1 MKKILVLIGAF
12 VFYYS
17 SITAQQT
24 NIILDDDVLKIE
36 QISEN
41 TFVHISY
48 LKTNDFGNVA
58 CNGMVYINNKEAII
72 FDTPTTNAASEK
84 LIQWLQ
90 KIKVDTIKA
99 VVATHFHIDC
109 IGGIE
114 PFHKKGI
121 PSYAS
126 DTTLQLLR
134 EKKQTVI
141 PHNEFEQQIVFTI
154 GEEKVYTTFYGE
166 GHTVD
171 NVVGHI
177 PSDHV
182 LFGGCL
188 VKSVNAG
195 KGNLEDANVIAWSK
209 TIKKIKT
216 ENPDLKIVVPGHG
229 KTGGTEL
236 LDFTMQLFEN
246 NK

>member
-1 MKKILVLIGAF
+1 MKNFLIIIGAF
-12 VFYYS
+12 IFYCH

-24 NIILDDDVLKIE
+24 NIILDADVLKIE
-36 QISEN
+36 QISDHS
-41 TFVHISY
+41 FVHISY

-58 CNGMVYINNKEAII
+58 CNGMVYINNNEAII

-84 LIQWLQ
+84 LIQWLLE
-90 KIKVDTIKA
+90 KKVNNIKA

-109 IGGIE
+109 IGGLE

-126 DTTLQLLR
+126 DTTLQLLK
-134 EKKQTVI
+134 EKNQMII
-141 PHNEFEQQIVFTI
+141 PHNGFEQQIVFTI
-154 GEEKVYTTFYGE
+154 GKEKVYTTFYGE

-195 KGNLEDANVIAWSK
+195 KGNLEDANVSTWSE
-209 TIKKIKT
+209 TIEKIKV
-216 ENPDLKIVVPGHG
+216 ENPDLSIVVPGHG

-236 LDFTMQLFEN
+236 LDFTIQLFEN
-246 NK
+246 K